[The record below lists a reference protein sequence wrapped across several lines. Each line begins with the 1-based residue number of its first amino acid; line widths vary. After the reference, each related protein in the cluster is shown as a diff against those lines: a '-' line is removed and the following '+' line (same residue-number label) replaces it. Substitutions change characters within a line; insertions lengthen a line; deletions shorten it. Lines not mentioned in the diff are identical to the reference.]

1 MPTATL
7 NDTTLHYTEQG
18 PAHATPLVLLHGFPL
33 DSRMW
38 ASQLPDLAS
47 HARVIAPDFRG
58 FGQSTPTGPFT
69 LDQLADDVHA
79 LADHLRL
86 KNFVLAGLSMGGYI
100 ALAYVK
106 RYPDT
111 LRGLILVDT
120 QAGADSHES
129 RQNRDRMIAAARE
142 HGTRPVADAMLG
154 KLIPEAT
161 AKSRP
166 QLVRDLR
173 QMMDTTSP
181 QTVAHALAAMRDRA
195 DHTATLSTID
205 VPTLIV
211 VGDQDAIT
219 PPDVARKMQE
229 KIPASQLKIIT
240 GSGHMSP
247 MEQPAQVN
255 AAISDFLVRL

>member
-1 MPTATL
+1 MPNLTL
-7 NDTTLHYTEQG
+7 NGASTHYTDQG
-18 PAHATPLVLLHGFPL
+18 TSNPTPLVLLHGFPL

-38 ASQLPDLAS
+38 AAQSNDLAS

-58 FGQSTPTGPFT
+58 FGRSAPTGPFS
-69 LDQLADDVHA
+69 LDQLADDAHA
-79 LADHLRL
+79 LVDLLGL
-86 KNFVLAGLSMGGYI
+86 KNFVLAGLSMGGYV

-106 RYPDT
+106 KYPGT
-111 LRGLILVDT
+111 LRGLILIDT
-120 QAGADSHES
+120 QAGADTPES
-129 RQNRDRMIAAARE
+129 RQNRDRLIATTRE
-142 HGTRPVADAMLG
+142 HGAKPVADAMLG

-173 QMMDTTSP
+173 QMMDATNP
-181 QTVAHALAAMRDRA
+181 QTIAHALAAMRDRA
-195 DHTATLSTID
+195 DHTATLATID
-205 VPTLIV
+205 IPTLIV

-219 PPDVARKMQE
+219 PPDVARRMQE
-229 KIPASQLKIIT
+229 KIPGAQLKVVT

-255 AAISDFLVRL
+255 AATSDFLLRL

>member
-1 MPTATL
+1 MPNLTL
-7 NDTTLHYTEQG
+7 NGASIHYTEQG
-18 PAHATPLVLLHGFPL
+18 PPTATPLLLLHGFPM
-33 DSRMW
+33 DARMW
-38 ASQLPDLAS
+38 AAQLPDLAA
-47 HARVIAPDFRG
+47 HTRVIAPDFRG
-58 FGQSTPTGPFT
+58 FGQSAPTGPFT

-79 LADHLRL
+79 LAEHLRL
-86 KNFVLAGLSMGGYI
+86 KNFVLAGLSMGGYV

-106 RYPDT
+106 KYPGT
-111 LRGLILVDT
+111 LRGLILIDT
-120 QAGADSHES
+120 QAGADTPES
-129 RQNRDRMIAAARE
+129 KQNRDRLIATARE
-142 HGTRPVADAMLG
+142 HGTKPVADAMLG

-173 QMMDTTSP
+173 QMMDTTPP

-195 DHTATLSTID
+195 DHTATLSTIN
-205 VPTLIV
+205 VPTLII

-219 PPDVARKMQE
+219 PPDIARRMQE
-229 KIPASQLKIIT
+229 KIPGSQLKIIT

-255 AAISDFLVRL
+255 AAMSDFLHRL